1 MTELLLLLGVAV
13 LVAANGF
20 FVAAEFALVRARES
34 RLEQLRD
41 EGAAGAGLALAQ
53 IERIDEYLSACQL
66 GITMASLGIGFMGE
80 PAIASL
86 LEDAL
91 GDALPHGV
99 TLAISIG
106 IAYLIT
112 TALHITLGEQV
123 PKIYSIVH
131 AEGTARRTARGLQWF
146 SKGFSPLIWLLNSA
160 SNWMLRLV
168 GVDPRVE
175 FEEATSSEDL
185 KLLIA
190 RSAHGGKLDPGEAGM
205 LSGVFHLHEQEAR
218 QVMTPIPAVVT
229 VDMSENVETALRR
242 CVDSGHT
249 RLVVTEEDNTDR
261 IKGIVHNNSLA
272 RLLMTEGSDASIEPC
287 VKDALIVPET
297 KPLDDLLA
305 DLQRE
310 RASMAVVVDEY
321 GRTAGIVSVEDIIEE
336 VVGEIADETDP
347 AVAGVRRLANGDWW
361 VRGHVPITDLADYGL
376 DLPADS
382 DAYNSV
388 GGFVFGE
395 LGRLPKR
402 GDMVRA
408 NGYSLRVE
416 SVRENRVEAVRIRD
430 HGRPEG
436 AERGE
441 GAPPRPVEQ
450 AASTPRGQAGPA
462 APEGPPEEPRAEQG

>member
-1 MTELLLLLGVAV
+1 MTELLLLFGVAV
-13 LVAANGF
+13 LVALNGF
-20 FVAAEFALVRARES
+20 FVAAEFALVRTRES
-34 RLEQLRD
+34 RIEQMRD
-41 EGAAGAGLALAQ
+41 EGRRGAALVLKQ
-53 IERIDEYLSACQL
+53 IDRIDEYLSACQL

-86 LEDAL
+86 FEDL
-91 GDALPHGV
+91 FGSSISHGAS
-99 TLAISIG
+99 LAISIS

-112 TALHITLGEQV
+112 TALHITIGEQV

-131 AEGTARRTARGLQWF
+131 AEKTALRVARPLEVF
-146 SKGFSPLIWLLNSA
+146 ARAFSPLIWLLNSA

-168 GVDPRVE
+168 GVDPRAE
-175 FEEATSSEDL
+175 FEEISSSEDL
-185 KLLIA
+185 KLIIA

-205 LSGVFHLHEQEAR
+205 LSGVFHLHEQQAR

-229 VDMSENVETALRR
+229 VDMAETAEAALRKA
-242 CVDSGHT
+242 VDSGHT
-249 RLVVTEEDNTDR
+249 RLVVTEEGNTDR
-261 IKGIVHNNSLA
+261 IKGIVHVNSLA
-272 RLLMTEGSDASIEPC
+272 RKVMTEGPEAPIASS

-321 GRTAGIVSVEDIIEE
+321 GRTAGIVTIEDIIEE

-376 DLPADS
+376 DLPVDS
-382 DAYNSV
+382 ESYNSV

-402 GDMVRA
+402 GDMVQVD
-408 NGYSLRVE
+408 GYSLRVE
-416 SVRENRVEAVRIRD
+416 AVRQNRVEAVRIRD
-430 HGRPEG
+430 HH
-436 AERGE
+436 ARGE
-441 GAPPRPVEQ
+441 DGPRQGIVRPVEQ
-450 AASTPRGQAGPA
+450 AASTPR
-462 APEGPPEEPRAEQG
+462 EVERRASES

>member
-1 MTELLLLLGVAV
+1 MTELLLLFCIAV
-13 LVAANGF
+13 LVALNGM
-20 FVAAEFALVRARES
+20 FVAAEFALVRASQGRVEQL
-34 RLEQLRD
+34 LEQGNR
-41 EGAAGAGLALAQ
+41 AAVLVAKQ

-66 GITMASLGIGFMGE
+66 GITMTSLGIGFLGE

-86 LEDAL
+86 FEDL
-91 GDALPHGV
+91 FGTSISHGAS
-99 TLAISIG
+99 LAISFTL
-106 IAYLIT
+106 AYLIT
-112 TALHITLGEQV
+112 TALHITFGEQV

-131 AEGTARRTARGLQWF
+131 SEKTAMRVARPLELF
-146 SKGFSPLIWLLNSA
+146 ARVFKPLIWLLNSA
-160 SNWMLRLV
+160 SNWILRLV
-168 GVDPRVE
+168 GVDPRRE
-175 FEEATSSEDL
+175 FEEVSSAEDL
-185 KLLIA
+185 KLIIA
-190 RSAHGGKLDPGEAGM
+190 RSSRGGQLDPGEAGM
-205 LSGVFHLHEQEAR
+205 LSGVFHLHEQQAR

-229 VDMSENVETALRR
+229 VDLSETAEAALRKA
-242 CVDSGHT
+242 VDSGHT
-249 RLVVTEEDNTDR
+249 RLVVTEEGNTDR
-261 IKGIVHNNSLA
+261 IRGVVHVNSLA
-272 RLLMTEGSDASIEPC
+272 RKAMTDGSDASIEEI

-376 DLPADS
+376 DLPVDS

-402 GDMVRA
+402 GDMVQV

-416 SVRENRVEAVRIRD
+416 AVRENRVEAVRIRD
-430 HGRPEG
+430 HH
-436 AERGE
+436 ARGE
-441 GAPPRPVEQ
+441 EGPRKGTTIVRPVEQ
-450 AASTPRGQAGPA
+450 AASTPRGV
-462 APEGPPEEPRAEQG
+462 ERRASDQ